1 MMIREIVYFS
11 FCTKE
16 KNIIIFIFFIVV
28 FVVCDLY
35 AK

>member
-16 KNIIIFIFFIVV
+16 KILLFLFFIVV